1 MNKVILVGRLARD
14 PELRTTGGG
23 QSVCRFA
30 VAVDRRFK
38 REGQPTADFI
48 NVVAFAKQAE
58 TINQYLGKGRRI
70 ALEGRIQT
78 GSYTAQDGSKR
89 YTTDVV
95 LESFDFVESSNG
107 NQGQNQGQ
115 GQYQGQGY
123 QQNQPQQNQ
132 GYQNQGQY
140 QGQSQGYQNRQGQG
154 YQNQGQQ
161 QAQNY
166 QNQTQQ
172 NNIDM
177 DSDFHLMAD
186 DDELPF

>member
-38 REGQPTADFI
+38 RDGQPTADFI
-48 NVVAFAKQAE
+48 NVVAFGKQAE
-58 TINQYLGKGRRI
+58 LINQYLGKGRRI

-89 YTTDVV
+89 YTTDVI
-95 LESFDFVESSNG
+95 LDSFDFIDSRNDGGYGQGSGG
-107 NQGQNQGQ
+107 NFQSANNAAPAGGQNG
-115 GQYQGQGY
+115 GM
-123 QQNQPQQNQ
+123 
-132 GYQNQGQY
+132 
-140 QGQSQGYQNRQGQG
+140 SM
-154 YQNQGQQ
+154 
-161 QAQNY
+161 
-166 QNQTQQ
+166 
-172 NNIDM
+172 DDV

-186 DDELPF
+186 DDDLPF

>member
-38 REGQPTADFI
+38 RDGQPTADFI
-48 NVVAFAKQAE
+48 NVVAFGKQAE
-58 TINQYLGKGRRI
+58 LINQYLGKGRRI

-89 YTTDVV
+89 YTTDVI
-95 LESFDFVESSNG
+95 LDSFDFIDSRNDGGYGQGGGG
-107 NQGQNQGQ
+107 NFQSANNAAPAGGQNG
-115 GQYQGQGY
+115 GM
-123 QQNQPQQNQ
+123 
-132 GYQNQGQY
+132 
-140 QGQSQGYQNRQGQG
+140 SM
-154 YQNQGQQ
+154 
-161 QAQNY
+161 
-166 QNQTQQ
+166 
-172 NNIDM
+172 DDV

-186 DDELPF
+186 DDDLPF